1 MITKI
6 IKEGSSIN
14 ISMYLDDEQ
23 TKVGY
28 ILAELDNNVINANS
42 TVVDPSFRGQ
52 NIAGQLVDALINFA
66 TKNNYKIKP
75 ICSYIAKYFDKNPD
89 KVKKVI

>member
-6 IKEGSSIN
+6 IKDGSSIN
-14 ISMYLDDEQ
+14 INMYLDDEQ

-28 ILAELDNNVINANS
+28 ILAELDNNIINANS

-52 NIAGQLVDALINFA
+52 NIAGQLVDVLIDFA
-66 TKNNYKIKP
+66 VKNNYKIKP
-75 ICSYIAKYFDKNPD
+75 VCSYIIKYFDKNPD
-89 KVKKVI
+89 KVKNII

>member
-6 IKEGSSIN
+6 IKDGSSIN

-28 ILAELDNNVINANS
+28 ILAELDNNIISANS

-52 NIAGQLVDALINFA
+52 NIAGQLVDVLIDFA
-66 TKNNYKIKP
+66 VKNNYKVKP
-75 ICSYIAKYFDKNPD
+75 ICSYIVKYFNKYPD
-89 KVKKVI
+89 KVKNII